1 VVDPELARF
10 IESGVSVIVAT
21 RNARLEPECVR
32 AVGAWVAPCGEDVQI
47 FVPVSTGFDTAA
59 NLLDNGRIA
68 VTFSR
73 PQDHQSYQ
81 VKGRLLELRAA
92 SEAERDR
99 VEIYRALL
107 VQALGFV
114 GIPPRLTSRVGHW
127 PCHSVIFRIESLFFQ
142 TPGPKAGQPLL
153 DSTGRAAS

>member
-1 VVDPELARF
+1 
-10 IESGVSVIVAT
+10 
-21 RNARLEPECVR
+21 
-32 AVGAWVAPCGEDVQI
+32 
-47 FVPVSTGFDTAA
+47 
-59 NLLDNGRIA
+59 
-68 VTFSR
+68 
-73 PQDHQSYQ
+73 
-81 VKGRLLELRAA
+81 LRAA